1 MEVQKTSYM
10 IDTRGEGYGA
20 VQKMKK
26 VSLSAR
32 ILYLFSITVTLST
45 EK

>member
-1 MEVQKTSYM
+1 M
-10 IDTRGEGYGA
+10 IDTRGEVYGA
-20 VQKMKK
+20 VQKMKEA
-26 VSLSAR
+26 SLSAR